1 MNEDRSARY
10 HRLQRRAGIASTLA
24 GAAWLL
30 AILLTGGSAALA
42 ARAVSAGA
50 LLPSPLDR
58 ILSIVVF
65 ITVLAMGWEIVSFP
79 FTFYR
84 TLYLDRKYGLSSEPA
99 STWLNDHCKALGLG
113 LALTLVAG
121 VAVYGAIAAA
131 SGWWWLVT
139 GAMFGAAALLLSR
152 VAPVLLMP
160 LFYRFRPLDREALR
174 ERLLMLS
181 RRAGVPVLGAFEW
194 GLGEKT
200 TRANAA
206 LVGVGGTRRILVSDT
221 LLKDYSDDEIEVILA
236 HEIAHHV
243 HHDIWTALALE
254 TMVVTVS
261 LYAAHVAVTQ
271 VGPRVTSGNPADLA
285 ALPLMILGAGVVSLL
300 LTPLGNAWSRHN
312 ERRADRFALALTR
325 RPAAFISAMRRL
337 GAQNLAEENPSTPV
351 LWFFHTHPTIDE
363 RIAAARTWPDLKV
376 QPHGG
381 TSPATPDL

>member
-10 HRLQRRAGIASTLA
+10 HRLRRRAGIGSTLA
-24 GAAWLL
+24 GAVWLGG
-30 AILLTGGSAALA
+30 LLVTGGSAWLA
-42 ARAVSAGA
+42 VRAGSAGA
-50 LLPSPLDR
+50 LPSPLDR
-58 ILSIVVF
+58 ALSIVVF
-65 ITVLAMGWEIVSFP
+65 IGVLAIGWEIVSFP
-79 FTFYR
+79 FVIYR
-84 TLYLDRKYGLSSEPA
+84 SFYLDRKYGLSSEPA
-99 STWLNDHCKALGLG
+99 ATWLNDHCKALGLG
-113 LALTLVAG
+113 LALTIVSGIAVYGSMAIAGRYWWLVAG
-121 VAVYGAIAAA
+121 G
-131 SGWWWLVT
+131 L
-139 GAMFGAAALLLSR
+139 FGAAALLLSR

-174 ERLLMLS
+174 ERLLTLS
-181 RRAGVPVLGAFEW
+181 HRAGVPVLGAFEW

-243 HHDIWTALALE
+243 HHDIWTALAIE

-271 VGPRVTSGNPADLA
+271 AGPLVSSGNPADLA
-285 ALPLMILGAGVVSLL
+285 VLPLMMLAAGLVSLL
-300 LTPLGNAWSRHN
+300 LAPIGNAWSRHN

-325 RPAAFISAMRRL
+325 RPASFISAMRRL

-363 RIAAARTWPDLKV
+363 RIAAAKQVGRT
-376 QPHGG
+376 
-381 TSPATPDL
+381 